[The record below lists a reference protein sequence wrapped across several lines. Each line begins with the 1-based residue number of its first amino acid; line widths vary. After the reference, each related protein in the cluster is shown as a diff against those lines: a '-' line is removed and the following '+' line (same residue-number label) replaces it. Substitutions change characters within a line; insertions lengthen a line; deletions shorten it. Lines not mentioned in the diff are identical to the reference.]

1 MSDNET
7 SDTATKTAGGR
18 PVLGDPDVDL
28 PEEEAAAAGEAATS
42 PDAARCLSSAVLD
55 AALTADVAA
64 RLRGSDAIALTV
76 RVPSSAWV
84 APLKSAFVR
93 LNNRLELVAR
103 DGSSRTQHKAESGND
118 EVSKYLLSGRSVV
131 GIANSIAMLPR
142 SLVAAADAN
151 VVARADARVVCDA
164 IARFIGASLPLEQ
177 IEGLGSLDFHDIVS
191 AFRAGSTTTEI
202 VERLRLAA
210 RRLSSPR
217 DDRLPRLTDAVE
229 YGPARAWGSGSR
241 QGFTTAPSGSCA
253 ANVRRWTPSRRRW
266 PDGATSP
273 ATRSGGCS
281 PRIRTRGRSRNHA
294 DRRDRY
300 FAARRQ
306 RWPPAN
312 PPNGTAA
319 RSATAWWGRPRPAAK
334 RPGAPAAGLREHPKG
349 RLRRALTGRDNRCRT
364 EARSAAPTNFQ

>member
-42 PDAARCLSSAVLD
+42 PDAARCLSSAALD

-93 LNNRLELVAR
+93 LNRLELVAR
-103 DGSSRTQHKAESGND
+103 DGSSRTQHKAESGDD
-118 EVSKYLLSGRSVV
+118 EVSKYLSSGRSVV

-142 SLVAAADAN
+142 SLVAAADA
-151 VVARADARVVCDA
+151 
-164 IARFIGASLPLEQ
+164 
-177 IEGLGSLDFHDIVS
+177 
-191 AFRAGSTTTEI
+191 
-202 VERLRLAA
+202 
-210 RRLSSPR
+210 
-217 DDRLPRLTDAVE
+217 VE
-229 YGPARAWGSGSR
+229 YGPARAWGLVLGRDSR
-241 QGFTTAPSGSCA
+241 PRHRDPAPRTCGAGRHRAGAGRTAPPRRRRDPA
-253 ANVRRWTPSRRRW
+253 AVRREFEPAGEAGIMLIVGIDILPRGDN
-266 PDGATSP
+266 DGH
-273 ATRSGGCS
+273 R
-281 PRIRTRGRSRNHA
+281 RTRRT
-294 DRRDRY
+294 
-300 FAARRQ
+300 AR
-306 RWPPAN
+306 PPG
-312 PPNGTAA
+312 PRLHG
-319 RSATAWWGRPRPAAK
+319 GRPRPAAK